1 MSAVYLLT
9 GVSRGLGRALLA
21 ECISHGIYVVGCS
34 RSKAAVDALNTEY
47 QNQGTFS
54 VVDVADA
61 AAVDAWAVEIINAG
75 ITPTVLINNAG
86 VVNNNATLWE
96 ISDKEFT
103 HVFDVNVRGIANI
116 IRSFMPHLL
125 KLGSGTIVNL
135 SSGWGRSTSP
145 EVAPYCASKWAVEG
159 LSQALAQELPAGFCC
174 VALNP
179 GIIDTD
185 MLRTSFGA
193 AAGSYQKPS
202 KWAGAAF
209 SLIQSLTPRHTGRAM
224 SV

>member
-1 MSAVYLLT
+1 MSTVYLLT
-9 GVSRGLGRALLA
+9 GVSRGLGRALLD
-21 ECISHGIYVVGCS
+21 ECIAHGVYVVGCS
-34 RSKAAVDALNTEY
+34 RSKAAVKSLNAEY
-47 QNQGTFS
+47 QDKGTFS

-61 AAVDAWAVEIINAG
+61 VAVATWAAETKKAG

-86 VVNNNATLWE
+86 VVNKNANLWE
-96 ISDKEFT
+96 ISDNEFT
-103 HVFDVNVRGIANI
+103 HVFDVNVRGTANV
-116 IRSFMPHLL
+116 IRSFLPELL
-125 KLGSGTIVNL
+125 KIGSGTIVNF

-185 MLRTSFGA
+185 MLHSCFGA
-193 AAGSYQKPS
+193 EAASYQKPAE
-202 KWAGAAF
+202 WAGAAF
-209 SLIQSLTPRHTGRAM
+209 SVIQSLRPRNTGRAM